1 MNAVLL
7 QAAGD
12 TCVAPGATPTT
23 RTVELGLFFLVGL
36 FGTGH
41 CLGMCGPLVSIYAD
55 KMDERGRSDGGS
67 GSFLTVTQVRQHL
80 LFNAGR
86 VAVYTILGALFGLV
100 GLVTFSSAN
109 ATVPLGDE
117 VRALVGVV
125 VGVGIV
131 VTGVSYLAG
140 GAGTTLVRGVPL
152 FDGLFHRV
160 HGVLSSRIDTWVGGP
175 RIFGLGFVHGFL
187 PCPLLY
193 PAFLY
198 AFGQADPVKGALSL
212 FVLGI
217 GTFPALF
224 LYGTVFQ
231 SVSTRRRRLVHRL
244 LGGVFL
250 LLGAHTLFAGLR
262 LFGFDVPHLFS
273 LPVYQPLG

>member
-1 MNAVLL
+1 M
-7 QAAGD
+7 
-12 TCVAPGATPTT
+12 
-23 RTVELGLFFLVGL
+23 FFLVGL

-55 KMDERGRSDGGS
+55 KMDERRSDGGS
-67 GSFLTVTQVRQHL
+67 GSFLTVTQVRQHF

-100 GLVTFSSAN
+100 GLLTFSSAN
-109 ATVPLGDE
+109 ATVPFGDQ
-117 VRALVGVV
+117 VRAV
-125 VGVGIV
+125 VGIV
-131 VTGVSYLAG
+131 VGGFIVVAGVSYLAG
-140 GAGTTLVRGVPL
+140 GAGRSVVSRIPVV
-152 FDGLFHRV
+152 DGLFRRV
-160 HGVLSSRIDTWVGGP
+160 HGVLSGRIDEWVGGP
-175 RIFGLGFVHGFL
+175 RIFGLGFLHGFL

-212 FVLGI
+212 FVLGV

-231 SVSTRRRRLVHRL
+231 SVSARRRRFVHRL

-262 LFGFDVPHLFS
+262 LLGFDVPHLFS